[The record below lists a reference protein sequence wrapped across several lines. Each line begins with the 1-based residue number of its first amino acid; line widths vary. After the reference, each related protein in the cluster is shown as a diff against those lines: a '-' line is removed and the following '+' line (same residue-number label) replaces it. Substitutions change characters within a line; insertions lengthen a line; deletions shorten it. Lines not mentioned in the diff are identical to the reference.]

1 MVHASSRVGP
11 RWPLWIK
18 ESKMQGWRS
27 SRERTGSSLN
37 LTIGSMGSMPV
48 ESWNRWVRTS
58 FRFSRLVRGC
68 VSRRR
73 WPLYRWSMWCLRF
86 WGSSNSGR
94 GRCRTP
100 FISDN
105 MRLKNTKKLKLKLK
119 ITGWLS
125 NVKSIAFSG
134 FWAKR
139 VTCLAGDSVFVH
151 LDGTKWRMGPK
162 NKQLV
167 VWGLDC
173 KH

>member
-1 MVHASSRVGP
+1 MVHAGSRMGP
-11 RWPLWIK
+11 RWPLWTK

-37 LTIGSMGSMPV
+37 LTVGSMGSTPV

-58 FRFSRLVRGC
+58 FRFSRLVWGC
-68 VSRRR
+68 VYGRR

-86 WGSSNSGR
+86 WGGSSSRR

-100 FISDN
+100 FLSDD
-105 MRLKNTKKLKLKLK
+105 MRLKNTIKKKKKLKLKLK

-125 NVKSIAFSG
+125 NIKSIAFLG

-139 VTCLAGDSVFVH
+139 VMCCARDSV
-151 LDGTKWRMGPK
+151 LST
-162 NKQLV
+162 
-167 VWGLDC
+167 
-173 KH
+173 